1 MCQLMKLHPI
11 MCHGVAIAII
21 AGFDIDPGCPH
32 MAFSAQGAAGTPLSR
47 APHSNIALEPQA
59 PFMSDNVHSHRERL
73 TIWPYRSLSAR
84 GFMLV
89 MAALGSLAF
98 CIGLGFFLLGA
109 WPVVGFLGLEI
120 LVVWVA
126 FKMNYRAA
134 KRRQNLTATPKEL
147 TIETVTPAGERNSTS
162 LPTAWVQVELTPR
175 EEPDTASRAQQRVV
189 ARSHGRTAEIGSFLH
204 PAEMPKLAREVRH
217 MVSRARNADLNDAA
231 PDQRMNDAGGQQ
243 IRS

>member
-1 MCQLMKLHPI
+1 
-11 MCHGVAIAII
+11 
-21 AGFDIDPGCPH
+21 
-32 MAFSAQGAAGTPLSR
+32 
-47 APHSNIALEPQA
+47 
-59 PFMSDNVHSHRERL
+59 MSEDVQSHRERL

-89 MAALGSLAF
+89 MAELGSLAF

-134 KRRQNLTATPKEL
+134 KRRQNLIATAKEL

-175 EEPDTASRAQQRVV
+175 EEPDTASRAQQRVI
-189 ARSHGRTAEIGSFLH
+189 ARSHGRTAELGSFLH
-204 PAEMPKLAREVRH
+204 PAEMPKLAREVRR
-217 MVSRARNADLNDAA
+217 MVSRARNAALTDTT
-231 PDQRMNDAGGQQ
+231 PDPRLDDAG
-243 IRS
+243 R